1 MLGNPTKSPS
11 PAMKQGKLQ
20 RTARLHCWI
29 LLAAA
34 VAFVNIIG
42 SVGGFI
48 IQFANHHHYYNIHN
62 ICNRRPSFLPMV
74 SSSLSSSSDTRAIAT
89 NNDVSSSSRL
99 LNSSSSS
106 SNNKSRISHQGISSH
121 LGTTLDLA
129 PLLDCIAS
137 YAHTKR
143 GRDAMRSLIAFDEAP
158 PNRGLRVVGGR
169 RGARRDRFY
178 NTAYN
183 GGGSRRSNRT
193 SIIAI
198 ANSADMANNEYN
210 LISDAM
216 DILLYSSSSSSGT
229 ITTIPIG
236 SVLPLPPMFNLNN
249 GNDDIIDDD
258 DDDDWIEICLHPTIG
273 MDIYES
279 ITYHNILQAEQ
290 IVKLLLDT
298 YTWGTVNDEVQWYTP
313 GLAHL
318 AAMIIDNTTT
328 ATTYHDDNVDRQ
340 KDEEDTNI
348 KDSNI
353 LVLSTTNTIVEPLTE
368 LYQLLQGAIE
378 VVRAGPNLLD
388 IHNRMSYNFQLSS
401 SSDGKFPELDILR
414 ARETR
419 LLQQQQLQ
427 KTHNNDKELGI
438 VRKEIEQL
446 ENVIKRKLI
455 FGMIKYAPY
464 VQHGMDILARLDV
477 IFARA
482 SYGVDHC
489 GHIPIVGGNGQLHV
503 QKFVH
508 PVLTLRKE
516 SNGGGI
522 QRATPID
529 LLIPGKTGGG
539 GGEDTVG
546 GYRGLIIS
554 GPNGGG
560 KTLALKSF
568 GLVAMMAKL
577 GIPITSLTP
586 DDEQEQR
593 PIVDYFDDILVEV
606 GDSQSIGKQEST
618 LMAKLNSLSTLIH
631 TMSVVSSSSDGDGG
645 VHANNTTRSS
655 VSRLILLD
663 ELGGGTDPI
672 AGGALSQSILEKLVT
687 MSNDCSIIATTHSP
701 QLKSLS
707 LNDKRFQSASVLMN
721 NEKIPTFELRYGTTG
736 ESFALEAARRTR
748 PSLPDDVIQRAAELM
763 DGEEDGSTV
772 KSLDRYL
779 VKLEQDQRRASEI
792 ANETEATHREVI
804 EYKNDMISKIEVSRT
819 QLSRLESRLSHIF
832 DTLMQGQKDGD
843 TYELVGESLNN
854 LRLLKRKLQTAEEEF
869 LSGKGLRRVS
879 DAYSFREGE
888 TVVIIADTEWKGF
901 NAVVKAMDGNDPQN
915 VIVVPVLDLFSF
927 TEDDVAQEA
936 LLLRRRDVAI
946 FDYPNWEIDDK
957 SGGSYSDRKTSRNNI
972 MSVLSTLTTTSKT
985 KTTTNVMDGTTTY
998 TSARQRKALSAAEK
1012 KLSKAKKR

>member
-1 MLGNPTKSPS
+1 
-11 PAMKQGKLQ
+11 
-20 RTARLHCWI
+20 
-29 LLAAA
+29 
-34 VAFVNIIG
+34 
-42 SVGGFI
+42 
-48 IQFANHHHYYNIHN
+48 
-62 ICNRRPSFLPMV
+62 
-74 SSSLSSSSDTRAIAT
+74 
-89 NNDVSSSSRL
+89 
-99 LNSSSSS
+99 
-106 SNNKSRISHQGISSH
+106 
-121 LGTTLDLA
+121 
-129 PLLDCIAS
+129 
-137 YAHTKR
+137 
-143 GRDAMRSLIAFDEAP
+143 MRSLIVFDEAP
-158 PNRGLRVVGGR
+158 PNRGLRVGVR
-169 RGARRDRFY
+169 RGARRDRLY

-183 GGGSRRSNRT
+183 GGGGRRSNRT

-210 LISDAM
+210 LINDAM

-229 ITTIPIG
+229 ITTIPKG

-340 KDEEDTNI
+340 KDEEDTNN
-348 KDSNI
+348 KDGNI
-353 LVLSTTNTIVEPLTE
+353 LVLSPADSIVEPLTE
-368 LYQLLQGAIE
+368 LYQLLKGAIE
-378 VVRAGPNLLD
+378 IVRAGPNLLD

-401 SSDGKFPELDILR
+401 SSSDGKFPELDILR
-414 ARETR
+414 AKETH
-419 LLQQQQLQ
+419 LLQQQLQ
-427 KTHNNDKELGI
+427 KTHNNNNNDKELVI

-446 ENVIKRKLI
+446 EDNIKRKLI
-455 FGMIKYAPY
+455 FGMIRYAPY

-482 SYGVDHC
+482 SYGIDYC
-489 GHIPIVGGNGQLHV
+489 GCIPIVGTNGQLHV

-508 PVLTLRKE
+508 PVLSLRKE
-516 SNGGGI
+516 INGAGI

-529 LLIPGKTGGG
+529 LLIPGKTEGGG
-539 GGEDTVG
+539 AGG

-577 GIPITSLTP
+577 GIPITSLNTT
-586 DDEQEQR
+586 DDEGKQQQR

-618 LMAKLNSLSTLIH
+618 LMAKLNSLSTLIQ
-631 TMSVVSSSSDGDGG
+631 TMSVMSSLSVGG
-645 VHANNTTRSS
+645 VVGANNVTSNCNS
-655 VSRLILLD
+655 NISRLILLD

-736 ESFALEAARRTR
+736 ESFALEAARRAR

-763 DGEEDGSTV
+763 DGEEDGSTLR
-772 KSLDRYL
+772 SLDRYL

-804 EYKNDMISKIEVSRT
+804 EYKNNMISKIEVSRM

-843 TYELVGESLNN
+843 TYELVGESLND
-854 LRLLKRKLQTAEEEF
+854 LRLLKRKLQTAEEQF
-869 LSGKGLRRVS
+869 LSEKGLRRVS

-901 NAVVKAMDGNDPQN
+901 NAVVKAMDSNDPQN

-946 FDYPNWEIDDK
+946 FDYPNWGIDDK

-998 TSARQRKALSAAEK
+998 SSARQRKALSAAEK